1 MVTYKEV
8 RQIRNLYHFVI
19 ILYTMKYYIILI
31 LFSFCFNYQI
41 SADAPSKAFR
51 LFSSKDCIIGISDCL
66 FMLNSQNGDV
76 YLASELSDEEI
87 DMFDLKFSWM
97 KYFSFDGMNI
107 DISEYN
113 SPEFQKMLQNGT
125 IKLPTNY
132 NVDKY
137 DFSINIDKG
146 YLLETDTA
154 ILYIS
159 NKNIWKKVVT
169 NSMEK
174 LEVGSYRVSVINGK
188 IYLLNS
194 KMIYE
199 LQNSIWVYIGDFVSD

>member
-1 MVTYKEV
+1 
-8 RQIRNLYHFVI
+8 
-19 ILYTMKYYIILI
+19 
-31 LFSFCFNYQI
+31 
-41 SADAPSKAFR
+41 
-51 LFSSKDCIIGISDCL
+51 
-66 FMLNSQNGDV
+66 MLNSQNGDV

-113 SPEFQKMLQNGT
+113 SPDFQKMLQNGT

-159 NKNIWKKVVT
+159 NKNIWEKVVT